1 MEELDSEFGNV
12 IAVYYMMSS
21 QQDSQFKNMSGN
33 AQQITPEQQQEMAK
47 KLQEFGVDPQS
58 PTLMYDLRKVFEK
71 KLSSLGDSTISSY
84 AKSFA
89 KSEYKAC
96 GKDLDK
102 LQTDY
107 MFKTGAKMI
116 SMTCLW

>member
-33 AQQITPEQQQEMAK
+33 AQQMTPEQQQEMAK

-71 KLSSLGDSTISSY
+71 KLSSLGDSTISHM
-84 AKSFA
+84 
-89 KSEYKAC
+89 
-96 GKDLDK
+96 LRV
-102 LQTDY
+102 LQRVNIKPVVRTL
-107 MFKTGAKMI
+107 I
-116 SMTCLW
+116 SCRQTICLKQGQR

>member
-1 MEELDSEFGNV
+1 M
-12 IAVYYMMSS
+12 I
-21 QQDSQFKNMSGN
+21 
-33 AQQITPEQQQEMAK
+33 
-47 KLQEFGVDPQS
+47 
-58 PTLMYDLRKVFEK
+58 LRKVFEK

-107 MFKTGAKMI
+107 MFKTWGKDDFNDFAYGNRGNSCWFLCIKN
-116 SMTCLW
+116 SSRSW